1 MMHFGQLL
9 TFIVIWV
16 LADLIAY
23 FGTKFELIFGQE
35 ELTLSSPHHTRSGR
49 VYTGADSVLQ
59 PDVNVKL

>member
-1 MMHFGQLL
+1 MMHFGRLL

-49 VYTGADSVLQ
+49 VYTGADSVFQ
-59 PDVNVKL
+59 PDVNV